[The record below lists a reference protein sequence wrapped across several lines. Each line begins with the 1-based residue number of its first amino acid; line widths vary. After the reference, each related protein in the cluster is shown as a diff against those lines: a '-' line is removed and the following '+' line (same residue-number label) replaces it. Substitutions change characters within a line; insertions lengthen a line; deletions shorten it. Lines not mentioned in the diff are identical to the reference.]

1 METIPFFLHHTR
13 YLRYAYKLKAPVHVQ
28 DFDRKSMR
36 TGEQHDKENQTGF
49 FYGMIASIGGT
60 VLAMN
65 AQSIAFM
72 NVKSS
77 PTPRSGTSYAVQE
90 HILQQI
96 GLLLLAFGLLLTL
109 MVYREYLRA
118 PSSDD

>member
-1 METIPFFLHHTR
+1 MIKKIR
-13 YLRYAYKLKAPVHVQ
+13 Q
-28 DFDRKSMR
+28 
-36 TGEQHDKENQTGF
+36 GF
-49 FYGMIASIGGT
+49 FHGMLATIGGT

-72 NVKSS
+72 GVNSY

-96 GLLLLAFGLLLTL
+96 GLLLLAFGLLLTF

>member
-1 METIPFFLHHTR
+1 MIKKIR
-13 YLRYAYKLKAPVHVQ
+13 Q
-28 DFDRKSMR
+28 
-36 TGEQHDKENQTGF
+36 GF
-49 FYGMIASIGGT
+49 FHGMIATIGGT

-72 NVKSS
+72 GVKSYPVPLS
-77 PTPRSGTSYAVQE
+77 NTSYAVQE

-96 GLLLLAFGLLLTL
+96 GLLLLAFGFLLTL

-118 PSSDD
+118 PSSND

>member
-1 METIPFFLHHTR
+1 MIKKIR
-13 YLRYAYKLKAPVHVQ
+13 Q
-28 DFDRKSMR
+28 
-36 TGEQHDKENQTGF
+36 GF
-49 FYGMIASIGGT
+49 FHGMLATIGGT

-72 NVKSS
+72 GVKSY
-77 PTPRSGTSYAVQE
+77 PALRSNTSYAVQE

-96 GLLLLAFGLLLTL
+96 GLLLLAFGILLTL

>member
-1 METIPFFLHHTR
+1 MIKKIR
-13 YLRYAYKLKAPVHVQ
+13 Q
-28 DFDRKSMR
+28 
-36 TGEQHDKENQTGF
+36 GF
-49 FYGMIASIGGT
+49 FHGMIATIGGT

-72 NVKSS
+72 GVKSYPAS
-77 PTPRSGTSYAVQE
+77 RSNTSYAVQE

>member
-1 METIPFFLHHTR
+1 
-13 YLRYAYKLKAPVHVQ
+13 
-28 DFDRKSMR
+28 
-36 TGEQHDKENQTGF
+36 
-49 FYGMIASIGGT
+49 MIATIGGT

-72 NVKSS
+72 GVKSY
-77 PTPRSGTSYAVQE
+77 TMQRSGTSCIVQE
-90 HILQQI
+90 YILQQI

-109 MVYREYLRA
+109 IVYQEYLRA

>member
-1 METIPFFLHHTR
+1 
-13 YLRYAYKLKAPVHVQ
+13 
-28 DFDRKSMR
+28 
-36 TGEQHDKENQTGF
+36 
-49 FYGMIASIGGT
+49 MIASIGGT

-72 NVKSS
+72 GVESY
-77 PTPRSGTSYAVQE
+77 PVPRSNTSYAVQE

-96 GLLLLAFGLLLTL
+96 GLLLLAFGILLTL

>member
-1 METIPFFLHHTR
+1 MIKQIR
-13 YLRYAYKLKAPVHVQ
+13 Q
-28 DFDRKSMR
+28 
-36 TGEQHDKENQTGF
+36 GF
-49 FYGMIASIGGT
+49 FHGMLATIGGT

-65 AQSIAFM
+65 AQSMAFM
-72 NVKSS
+72 GVRSY
-77 PTPRSGTSYAVQE
+77 PAPRSNTSYAVQK

-118 PSSDD
+118 PSSND

>member
-1 METIPFFLHHTR
+1 MIKKIR
-13 YLRYAYKLKAPVHVQ
+13 Q
-28 DFDRKSMR
+28 
-36 TGEQHDKENQTGF
+36 GF
-49 FYGMIASIGGT
+49 FHGMLATIGGT

-65 AQSIAFM
+65 ARSISFM
-72 NVKSS
+72 GVKSY

-109 MVYREYLRA
+109 MVYRKYLRA

>member
-1 METIPFFLHHTR
+1 
-13 YLRYAYKLKAPVHVQ
+13 
-28 DFDRKSMR
+28 
-36 TGEQHDKENQTGF
+36 
-49 FYGMIASIGGT
+49 MIATISGA
-60 VLAMN
+60 VLVMN

-72 NVKSS
+72 DVKSC

-96 GLLLLAFGLLLTL
+96 GLLLLAFGILLTL

>member
-1 METIPFFLHHTR
+1 
-13 YLRYAYKLKAPVHVQ
+13 
-28 DFDRKSMR
+28 MR

-49 FYGMIASIGGT
+49 FYGMIASISGA

-72 NVKSS
+72 GVNSY

-90 HILQQI
+90 HIL
-96 GLLLLAFGLLLTL
+96 
-109 MVYREYLRA
+109 
-118 PSSDD
+118 